1 MLTMMVSPIAIGQV
15 GFPAGTPVPTY
26 AFCNVAPNPIGVGQ
40 TVSVNFFLATPM
52 ETSERPT
59 NMTVKITDPD
69 GTVKTM
75 GPYTGD
81 TTGGSFFSF
90 VPDKVGQYTFQ
101 FIYLGQVL
109 TTPGTSWTGMVNQ
122 PSQSKPF
129 ILTVQ
134 EEPIYETAYPATP
147 LPTNYWQTPV
157 SSMNVGNWYKIM
169 GPWLGLG
176 SVTFASTGS
185 YNVSSMC
192 NPYTESVLSGHVLW
206 TKVWCAGGVV
216 GGDAGGDEQSG
227 HYWSTRQY
235 WPQYA
240 PVIMNGI
247 MYSTWYPET
256 TGYSNG
262 ILATDLYT
270 GETLWRINTT
280 NPLRCGM
287 VNNVKTINAYGV
299 VGPYIW
305 TTGTLPASD
314 TGGRLIGVAPSQ
326 FSAGIPSSFMNTTGT
341 QWNMYS
347 GLTGQYVGS
356 VVNGTSLTLRSDNNG
371 NLIGYYINNT
381 VGAQTVYS
389 PAPGGIATP
398 FGGGYIPTVVNV
410 TGPRL
415 CCFNMTQVIG
425 SSWGWAPTQ
434 NGVYDFALGVMWSK
448 KVPTDIS
455 GAAISPA
462 LSINSITG
470 DAVVMSA
477 GYVHG
482 QGVGGETP
490 GWLVLASMDQDTGEV
505 LMCKNFTYASG
516 AESLLPFTRTT
527 SSFGYGMITIANDVN
542 YRVVAYDVRT
552 GNKVWSTTLQ
562 SDSTDGTPNSFDL
575 FSLKSWHGNG
585 VQYWYGLGGDIWAL
599 EVRTGS
605 LRWYTNTTR
614 LIGDPGVE
622 TPYGI
627 WPLWV
632 FNSMGLTNDV
642 AYFTIGH
649 EYDPPLFH
657 GAQMLA
663 INATNGGLIWGELGT
678 YIRSTSIA
686 YGVMLSLNAYD
697 NQIYAFAKGPSA
709 TTVTAPSVGVT
720 TATPMTI
727 TGTVMDVSA
736 GTKQNLVAAN
746 FPNGLPCVSDAS
758 QSKWME
764 YVYQQQP
771 YPADVEGVKVSFFV
785 LDSNNNYRPIGT
797 TTTNAAGSY
806 GFTWNPDIPG
816 DFMVVANFEGSN
828 SYYPSSARTYFH
840 ASEAPGDTPQPTQAP
855 ASLADQYLLPATGG
869 IIAAIAI
876 VGVVLALLLRKR

>member
-1 MLTMMVSPIAIGQV
+1 MSRNKIATAIALLLMLSIAASIMISPFAVGQV
-15 GFPAGTPVPTY
+15 GFPPGTPVPTY

-81 TTGGSFFSF
+81 TTGGTFFSF

-109 TTPGTSWTGMVNQ
+109 TGTSQWAGMVNQ

-134 EEPIYETAYPATP
+134 EEPIYESAYPATP

-176 SVTFASTGS
+176 SVTFASTGG

-216 GGDAGGDEQSG
+216 GGDAGGDEESG

-240 PVIMNGI
+240 PVIINGI

-270 GETLWRINTT
+270 GETLWRLNTT
-280 NPLRCGM
+280 NALRCGM
-287 VNNVKTINAYGV
+287 VMDVKTPNAYGV

-314 TGGRLIGVAPSQ
+314 TGGIQVINA
-326 FSAGIPSSFMNTTGT
+326 GT

-347 GLTGQYVGS
+347 GLTGQYVLS
-356 VVNGTSLTLRSDNNG
+356 VVNGTGLTLRADENG
-371 NLIGYYINNT
+371 NLIGYYINST
-381 VGAQTVYS
+381 AGPQTVYS
-389 PAPGGIATP
+389 FGS
-398 FGGGYIPTVVNV
+398 GGGLFGPPLVGTVVNI

-415 CCFNMTQVIG
+415 CAFNMTQLIG
-425 SSWGWAPTQ
+425 SSWGWGPSL
-434 NGVYDFALGVMWSK
+434 NGVYDFARGVMWAK
-448 KVPTDIS
+448 PVPTDIS
-455 GAAISPA
+455 GAAISPGLA
-462 LSINSITG
+462 INSITG
-470 DAVVMSA
+470 DAVVLSG

-490 GWLVLASMDQDTGEV
+490 GWLVIASMDQITGDV
-505 LMCKNFTYASG
+505 VMCKNLTYASG

-542 YRVVAYDVRT
+542 YKVEAYDVRT
-552 GNKVWSTTLQ
+552 GNRVWTTTLQ
-562 SDSTDGTPNSFDL
+562 TDSADKTPNSFDL

-599 EVRTGS
+599 EVKTGA

-614 LIGDPGVE
+614 LIGDPGIE

-663 INATNGGLIWGELGT
+663 INATNGELIWSELGT

-736 GTKQNLVAAN
+736 GTKQNVIAAN

-806 GFTWNPDIPG
+806 GFTWTPDIPG
-816 DFMVVANFEGSN
+816 DFMVVANFDGSN

-876 VGVVLALLLRKR
+876 VGIVLALLLRKR